1 MTESQIY
8 QVNPDLRVSR
18 NSDRVVIEA
27 AANTYSLSDDALW
40 PFISEVMST
49 NEELTAPNSSD
60 DLTESDIDRLQS
72 AFEILAESEIL
83 VSSERTRWPDT
94 IVSLA
99 NRSGGLVT
107 FEDIAERLKTAS
119 VTIVDRS
126 GSSVVEHL
134 KSLLKL
140 YPIAEHQVVAEL
152 PTDALADL
160 MLVVASDEHDPILDA
175 ANSMALDSEI
185 RVWAPVTPA
194 RGGRFRVGP
203 WFYPNQSA
211 CYKCLRLRAGSTI
224 REPVL
229 ADIERNGQSA
239 PSRQDRFDSQPA
251 MTSMMVSI
259 LADAMLTHLALDGA
273 QGQAPVGGF
282 VDVTYGL
289 EGFEMSNHRVLR
301 VPRCPEC
308 SPTSGTGYPQI
319 WYHEE

>member
-1 MTESQIY
+1 MAESQIY
-8 QVNPDLRVSR
+8 QVNPDLRVSH

-40 PFISEVMST
+40 PFITEVLST
-49 NEELTAPNSSD
+49 AEELTVPSLSD
-60 DLTESDIDRLQS
+60 DHEASDIERLQS

-83 VSSERTRWPDT
+83 VPSGTVRWPDT

-99 NRSGGLVT
+99 NRSGGLVS

-119 VTIVDRS
+119 VTVVDKG
-126 GSSVVEHL
+126 GSAVVDHL
-134 KSLLKL
+134 KPLLKQ
-140 YPIAEHQVVAEL
+140 YPIAEPEIVAEL
-152 PTDALADL
+152 PTETTANM

-211 CYKCLRLRAGSTI
+211 CYKCLRLRAGSTV

-229 ADIERNGQSA
+229 ADMERNGQSV
-239 PSRQDRFDSQPA
+239 PSRQNRFDSQPA

-282 VDVTYGL
+282 VDVAYGL
-289 EGFEMSNHRVLR
+289 DGFELSNHRVLR

>member
-1 MTESQIY
+1 
-8 QVNPDLRVSR
+8 
-18 NSDRVVIEA
+18 
-27 AANTYSLSDDALW
+27 
-40 PFISEVMST
+40 
-49 NEELTAPNSSD
+49 
-60 DLTESDIDRLQS
+60 
-72 AFEILAESEIL
+72 
-83 VSSERTRWPDT
+83 
-94 IVSLA
+94 
-99 NRSGGLVT
+99 
-107 FEDIAERLKTAS
+107 
-119 VTIVDRS
+119 
-126 GSSVVEHL
+126 
-134 KSLLKL
+134 
-140 YPIAEHQVVAEL
+140 
-152 PTDALADL
+152 

-194 RGGRFRVGP
+194 RGGRFR
-203 WFYPNQSA
+203 SA
-211 CYKCLRLRAGSTI
+211 PGSTEPVCLLQRLRLRAGSTI

-308 SPTSGTGYPQI
+308 SPTSGTDTRRSGITRSEMTTHYRDTTHFTDRTTVGQPLGHAERWAAAGTLTGIGSRRNSQPSL
-319 WYHEE
+319 